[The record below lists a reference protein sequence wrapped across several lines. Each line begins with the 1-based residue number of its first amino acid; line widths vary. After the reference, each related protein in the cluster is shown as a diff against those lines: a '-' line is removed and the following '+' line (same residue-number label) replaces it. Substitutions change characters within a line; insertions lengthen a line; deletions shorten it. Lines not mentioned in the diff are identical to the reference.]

1 MKTQL
6 KMMILAGVL
15 GTSAAFAQEPK
26 SSYVITADVPY
37 VTSYVFRGV
46 ELAKQAVQPSLTV
59 AAGGLSLGV
68 WASRPID
75 HRVDEEVD
83 LFGSYDFTLK
93 NDWKLTL
100 GGTVYWYPELDTSTG
115 ADESTIEP
123 RLSLSGPL
131 GPVTSTL
138 TVYQDTTLD
147 VTTLE
152 GSLGYSLPMM
162 GQDEDTV
169 DFGVTYGRVSPDVGS
184 QYSYWSA
191 SAKAT
196 FRPRDNMSIY
206 FGVVYASSNLTSQR
220 NHVYGL
226 VGVSYSFSRP

>member
-1 MKTQL
+1 M
-6 KMMILAGVL
+6 
-15 GTSAAFAQEPK
+15 
-26 SSYVITADVPY
+26 
-37 VTSYVFRGV
+37 
-46 ELAKQAVQPSLTV
+46 
-59 AAGGLSLGV
+59 

-83 LFGSYDFTLK
+83 LFGSYDFALK

-152 GSLGYSLPMM
+152 GSLGYSVPMH
-162 GQDEDTV
+162 GSDDDTI
-169 DFGVTYGRVSPDVGS
+169 DFSATYGRASPDVGS

-196 FRPRDNMSIY
+196 FRPRDNVSIY
-206 FGVVYASSNLTSQR
+206 FGMTYASSNLTSQR
-220 NHVYGL
+220 NHVFGL
-226 VGVSYSFSRP
+226 VGVSYTFSRP